1 LLNIGEKFSRHGVF
15 TTEPQPEIGISPAKT
30 HRPQRKNDFQLGV
43 LGVLARV
50 NLRVRELLISEN
62 LRKLCA
68 SHSFSDFLAF
78 VLKEIGLLSNLRLM
92 SRRFSIEVAKDY
104 FNFASAHFLIFANG
118 RREPLH
124 GHNYQVSVALEG
136 ELDRAGVLLDFITF
150 KPLVK
155 QVCDALD
162 HRTLIQTNS
171 SAIKVRKNAREVEI
185 LYKKQKLL
193 LPRGDVILLPI
204 ANTSTELLAEY
215 IAGQIKRKVR
225 QNFKKLSVKEE
236 SFAKSSKRAQRG

>member
-1 LLNIGEKFSRHGVF
+1 
-15 TTEPQPEIGISPAKT
+15 
-30 HRPQRKNDFQLGV
+30 
-43 LGVLARV
+43 
-50 NLRVRELLISEN
+50 
-62 LRKLCA
+62 
-68 SHSFSDFLAF
+68 
-78 VLKEIGLLSNLRLM
+78 M

-104 FNFASAHFLIFANG
+104 FNFASAHFLIFADG

-124 GHNYQVSVALEG
+124 GHNYQVAVAMEG
-136 ELDRAGVLLDFITF
+136 ELDRAGVVLDFITF

-162 HRTLIQTNS
+162 HRTLIQTSS
-171 SAIKVRKNAREVEI
+171 SAIEVRKTARQVAI
-185 LYKKQKLL
+185 HYKKQKLV

-225 QNFKKLSVKEE
+225 QNFPATIRYMEIAVEE
-236 SFAKSSKRAQRG
+236 ARGQRGVFRDDF